1 MSVNETKV
9 IGFFAYL
16 TPIEIVCDG
25 EACMIAGSAEAMR
38 RYLEESNSGKVNR
51 YTIRKTRFGEILQGM
66 SLGGAY
72 SFDEA
77 SYSRFYPLAQEEG
90 LPATSADFS
99 CDKADETKLMTV
111 QLTW

>member
-1 MSVNETKV
+1 
-9 IGFFAYL
+9 
-16 TPIEIVCDG
+16 
-25 EACMIAGSAEAMR
+25 
-38 RYLEESNSGKVNR
+38 
-51 YTIRKTRFGEILQGM
+51 M

-77 SYSRFYPLAQEEG
+77 SYGRFYPVAQEEE

-99 CDKADETKLMTV
+99 CDKADEIKFMTV